1 MRRLS
6 GVMVFL
12 LIFAVAIT
20 ACGPQDPTPVP
31 TPTPSPGGEP
41 TGPPQGGTVTMGLE
55 GDPERFVTTI
65 WPMASAIPVHQL
77 VFGQLVRPNEEMEFV
92 PDLAESFDVSEDGLT
107 ITFNLHKDV
116 LWHDGEPFTARD
128 VAFTFNMMAHP
139 DYHGGQDIQVNFIEG
154 VEDSRAGITD
164 GMSGIQIIDEHTIS
178 FTAKEPY
185 APALSQL
192 TMRII
197 PEHLLGDVPIP
208 ELDVHEFNYNAIGTG
223 PFRLAEYVPDRHVI
237 LEANDDY
244 FLGRPNVDR
253 IIWRIASHEALL
265 SSWLRQ
271 EIDIVSLP
279 VAELDMAE
287 GVDFGYVHE
296 HASERPTYLGLNCQ
310 SVYFGDA
317 RVRRALSYA
326 LDREEIVDIVIDGNG
341 EAISQNHPAAMWAY
355 NPNIPVPE
363 QDLDKAGELLDDAGW
378 LLNESTGVREKDGVP
393 FEVELWYVTDR
404 EDYQEDL
411 AALVQAQL
419 RPVGMSVSLRAWDS
433 PSLWPTVLP
442 RGEAADPD
450 GFDFMVASISINNG
464 DPNWMDRYLVSTTVP
479 PHGINYFLYQ
489 NEEMDRMINEQS
501 RMMDFDERLDYWH
514 NTMWP
519 FIDQEMPFV
528 PILNPSR
535 FFAVNDRVVGF
546 DAAINSRVN
555 NVLNWYIQE

>member
-6 GVMVFL
+6 GVMVILF
-12 LIFAVAIT
+12 IFALAIS
-20 ACGPQDPTPVP
+20 ACGTQEATPAP
-31 TPTPSPGGEP
+31 TPTPVGDDEP

-77 VFGQLVRPNEEMEFV
+77 VFGQLVAPNEEMEFV
-92 PDLAESFDVSEDGLT
+92 PDLAESVDISQDGLT
-107 ITFNLHKDV
+107 ITFTLRKDV

-139 DYHGGQDIQVNFIEG
+139 DYHGGQDIQVAFIEG
-154 VEDSRAGITD
+154 VEDARAGVTD
-164 GMSGIQIIDEHTIS
+164 GMSGIEIIDDHTIA
-178 FTAKEPY
+178 FTCKEPY

-197 PEHLLGDVPIP
+197 PEHILGDVPIP

-223 PFRLAEYVPDRHVI
+223 PFRLVEYVPDRHVI
-237 LEANDDY
+237 LEAFDDY
-244 FLGRPNVDR
+244 FGGRPNIDR

-279 VAELDMAE
+279 VAELDVAE
-287 GVDFGYVHE
+287 GVAFGYVHE

-310 SVYFGDA
+310 SVYFSDV
-317 RVRRALSYA
+317 RVRQALSYA

-341 EAISQNHPAAMWAY
+341 QPISQNHPATMWAY

-363 QDLDKAGELLDDAGW
+363 QDLDKAGQLLDDAGW
-378 LLNESTGVREKDGVP
+378 ILNTSTGVREKDGIP
-393 FEVELWYVTDR
+393 FDIEMWYVTDR
-404 EDYQEDL
+404 EDYQPDL

-419 RPVGMSVSLRAWDS
+419 KPVGINVSLRAWDS

-450 GFDFMVASISINNG
+450 AYEFMIASISITSG
-464 DPNWMDRYLVSTTVP
+464 DPNWVDRYLVSTTVP
-479 PHGINYFLYQ
+479 PYGINYFLYQ
-489 NEEMDRMINEQS
+489 NEEMDRLIEQQS
-501 RMMDFDERLDYWH
+501 QIMDFDERRDFWH
-514 NTMWP
+514 NTLWP
-519 FIDQEMPFV
+519 YINDEMPFV

-535 FFAVNDRVVGF
+535 FFAVNNRVVGF

-555 NVLNWYIQE
+555 NVLNWYIDE